1 MSMRDVLDRLERLGV
16 IDSVESWVYM
26 RELRNTIAHDYPLD
40 TQEVVL
46 SLNELVGSTET
57 LKLYLVYLSLK
68 NIILQRKN
76 LQMQLKKLKKNIK
89 NAETTFMRKV
99 VKQLNI

>member
-16 IDSVESWVYM
+16 IDSVESWGYM

-46 SLNELVGSTET
+46 SLNGEKIFSIEIHNH
-57 LKLYLVYLSLK
+57 KIFYL
-68 NIILQRKN
+68 
-76 LQMQLKKLKKNIK
+76 
-89 NAETTFMRKV
+89 
-99 VKQLNI
+99 

>member
-1 MSMRDVLDRLERLGV
+1 MWIETVFP
-16 IDSVESWVYM
+16 IDSVESWGYM

-57 LKLYLVYLSLK
+57 LKVVYERLRGRFL
-68 NIILQRKN
+68 
-76 LQMQLKKLKKNIK
+76 
-89 NAETTFMRKV
+89 A
-99 VKQLNI
+99 